1 MLGWGLNLQFGE
13 AGILNFAYIGFV
25 AIGAY
30 ITGVTSSGQPL
41 PGSGQIY
48 ILGASLPFPLD
59 LLAGGVASCLLA
71 VVVAFIAFR
80 RLRSDYLAMV
90 LISIS
95 LVMYDLINN
104 YVPLFDGADGLNTV
118 PMPLSGVLNLDANS
132 FLIFFAILSVV
143 IGGFMWLVMSRI
155 TRSPLGRTL
164 RAIRDD
170 PDVVSAMGKNV
181 FRYQLTAMLI
191 GAFYAGIGGGLI
203 IEFSSSFNTSA
214 WLPAETFLIF
224 AALIIGG
231 LGNNS
236 GVVIGAFVVPV
247 LFTQL
252 PKFLPDIPGHPGLIL
267 NLDGV
272 GHRHAADRH
281 PVVSPAGRSSR
292 SGREPRS
299 VLTRQASQAPPDAID
314 ADKIEAAPVAPARRP
329 TPRTLDERH
338 PIAETGT
345 TAVLSARTCGSPSAA
360 IMRSTE
366 RTFDIA
372 ARRDHRP
379 DRTERRRQEHRRQP
393 VLRAAWTR
401 TPGASSLDGTDVT
414 GWPSHRIASRA

>member
-1 MLGWGLNLQFGE
+1 MAPIFYYAFTLLFFFAAYSVLGWGLNLQFGE

-41 PGSGQIY
+41 PGSGQSY
-48 ILGASLPFPLD
+48 ILGASLPFPLG

-170 PDVVSAMGKNV
+170 PDVVSALGKNV

-214 WLPAETFLIF
+214 WLPAETFIIF

-231 LGNNS
+231 LGNNL
-236 GVVIGAFVVPV
+236 GVMMGAFVVPV

-252 PKFLPDIPGHPGLIL
+252 PKFIPDIPGHPGLIL
-267 NLDGV
+267 NLEGAV
-272 GHRHAADRH
+272 IGMLLIVTMWFRPQGIVPERARRPDRF
-281 PVVSPAGRSSR
+281 
-292 SGREPRS
+292 
-299 VLTRQASQAPPDAID
+299 LTRQASQAPPDAID
-314 ADKIEAAPVAPARRP
+314 ADKIDAAPVAPARP
-329 TPRTLDERH
+329 ADPED
-338 PIAETGT
+338 
-345 TAVLSARTCGSPSAA
+345 AR
-360 IMRSTE
+360 
-366 RTFDIA
+366 
-372 ARRDHRP
+372 
-379 DRTERRRQEHRRQP
+379 
-393 VLRAAWTR
+393 
-401 TPGASSLDGTDVT
+401 
-414 GWPSHRIASRA
+414 